1 MPLDAKPETLYSVC
15 PHDCPSACAL
25 AVERP
30 SAGRIGRVHGARANP
45 YTAGVICAKVARYAE
60 RVHHPDR
67 LTRPLRR
74 IGEKGT
80 GSFQPISWEAALDEV
95 AEAFTRAEQ
104 RHGAEAVWPYFY
116 AGTMGHVQRDGIERL
131 RHVKRYSRQWQT
143 ICTML
148 AESGWFAGVG
158 AKKGVDAREIQKA
171 EVIVIWG
178 GNPVNT
184 QVNVMTHVAKAR
196 KAQGAKLVVVDPYRT
211 GTAEQADL
219 HLAVKPGTDGPLAAA
234 VIHVLLAE
242 GLADRAYLARHTD
255 WDGAVEAHFADKTP
269 AWAAA
274 ITGLPADEIA
284 AFARLYGGTRRSY
297 IRVGYGFSR
306 SRNGAANVHAVSCLP
321 SVTGAWQVEG
331 GGAMWGNGAI
341 YHLDKTLIEGL
352 DALDR
357 SVRKLDQSRF
367 GPVLTGDRRDL
378 GDGPPVTAL
387 FIQSTNPA
395 AVCPETRKCL
405 EGLARDDLFTCVH
418 EQFMTETA
426 AMADIVLPA
435 TTFLEHDDY
444 YTASGHTFLQAVK
457 AVIEP
462 LPECRSNHEVVSALA
477 KRLGAE
483 HPGFEMTA
491 WELIEATFAASG
503 HPPAEAVWR
512 SEGHDC
518 AEPFEDAH
526 FLTGFPQPDGRFHFR
541 ADWAAVGRD
550 HEAMPALPGF
560 WASYDAADDEHPFRL
575 VAAPARSYLN
585 TSFTE
590 TPGSRERE
598 GRPEVMIH
606 PDALARLGVAGGD
619 RVRLGNRLGSLV
631 LHARAF
637 DGLQPDVVVVESIWP
652 NAAFEEGLGINTLV
666 SADAGAPRGGAVFH
680 DTAIWIRP
688 A

>member
-1 MPLDAKPETLYSVC
+1 
-15 PHDCPSACAL
+15 
-25 AVERP
+25 
-30 SAGRIGRVHGARANP
+30 
-45 YTAGVICAKVARYAE
+45 
-60 RVHHPDR
+60 
-67 LTRPLRR
+67 
-74 IGEKGT
+74 
-80 GSFQPISWEAALDEV
+80 
-95 AEAFTRAEQ
+95 
-104 RHGAEAVWPYFY
+104 
-116 AGTMGHVQRDGIERL
+116 
-131 RHVKRYSRQWQT
+131 
-143 ICTML
+143 
-148 AESGWFAGVG
+148 
-158 AKKGVDAREIQKA
+158 
-171 EVIVIWG
+171 
-178 GNPVNT
+178 
-184 QVNVMTHVAKAR
+184 
-196 KAQGAKLVVVDPYRT
+196 
-211 GTAEQADL
+211 
-219 HLAVKPGTDGPLAAA
+219 
-234 VIHVLLAE
+234 
-242 GLADRAYLARHTD
+242 
-255 WDGAVEAHFADKTP
+255 
-269 AWAAA
+269 
-274 ITGLPADEIA
+274 
-284 AFARLYGGTRRSY
+284 
-297 IRVGYGFSR
+297 
-306 SRNGAANVHAVSCLP
+306 
-321 SVTGAWQVEG
+321 
-331 GGAMWGNGAI
+331 
-341 YHLDKTLIEGL
+341 
-352 DALDR
+352 
-357 SVRKLDQSRF
+357 
-367 GPVLTGDRRDL
+367 
-378 GDGPPVTAL
+378 
-387 FIQSTNPA
+387 
-395 AVCPETRKCL
+395 
-405 EGLARDDLFTCVH
+405 
-418 EQFMTETA
+418 
-426 AMADIVLPA
+426 
-435 TTFLEHDDY
+435 
-444 YTASGHTFLQAVK
+444 
-457 AVIEP
+457 VIEP

-560 WASYDAADDEHPFRL
+560 WACYDAADDEHPFRL